1 MRALAWGRGGA
12 KTGGGLAACL
22 IVAALAGCSQTA
34 SNSAPA
40 PAPLAKD
47 EFVAPGDPIVL
58 TGGAPVEAPK
68 VSKPKDPA
76 GAQAA
81 APKDKAPAPTPATP
95 SKADATRDVAAPE
108 PPPAPVEALPES
120 PPLAAEP
127 AATAEVAKPEPA
139 KTPPP
144 DPAPAPAAETEAPA
158 PVSTAAA
165 PASSYP
171 NINAAPAEPAG
182 KLLSPD
188 ERKKLIMKLNS
199 LARRQGGNTSNSG
212 QPCPEGASEA
222 DCKAAIE

>member
-1 MRALAWGRGGA
+1 
-12 KTGGGLAACL
+12 
-22 IVAALAGCSQTA
+22 
-34 SNSAPA
+34 
-40 PAPLAKD
+40 
-47 EFVAPGDPIVL
+47 
-58 TGGAPVEAPK
+58 VETPK

-76 GAQAA
+76 GAQASV
-81 APKDKAPAPTPATP
+81 PKDKAPTPALAKP
-95 SKADATRDVAAPE
+95 SKTDATRDVAAPE
-108 PPPAPVEALPES
+108 PPPAPVEAMPES
-120 PPLAAEP
+120 PPLAAES

-139 KTPPP
+139 MPPPP
-144 DPAPAPAAETEAPA
+144 DPVPAPAAEAPA
-158 PVSTAAA
+158 PVSAAAA